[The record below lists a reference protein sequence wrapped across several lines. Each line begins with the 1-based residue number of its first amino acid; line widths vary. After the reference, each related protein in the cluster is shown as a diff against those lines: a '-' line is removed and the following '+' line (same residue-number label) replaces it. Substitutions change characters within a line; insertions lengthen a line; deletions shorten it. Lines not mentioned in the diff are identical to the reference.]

1 MKVARR
7 RQISAYLE
15 NRPGALAEICDL
27 IERERINLLAMCAI
41 DMVEDAVVR
50 LVPEEPERVARAL
63 EDKGFR
69 VIDCDVLIVD
79 LPNRAG
85 SAGRVAGRLAATGI
99 NIDYLYA
106 SSHPDQERTVL
117 ALRTQALDEAEAT
130 LRETDE

>member
-1 MKVARR
+1 VKVARR

-27 IERERINLLAMCAI
+27 IERERINLLAMCAV
-41 DMVEDAVVR
+41 DMVEEAVVR
-50 LVPEEPERVARAL
+50 LVPDDPDRVARAL
-63 EDKGFR
+63 EDEGFR
-69 VIDCDVLIVD
+69 VIDCDVLVVD

-85 SAGRVAGRLAATGI
+85 SAGRIAARLAGTGI

-106 SSHPDQERTVL
+106 SAHPAQDRTLL
-117 ALRTQALDEAEAT
+117 ALRTHEIDEAERT